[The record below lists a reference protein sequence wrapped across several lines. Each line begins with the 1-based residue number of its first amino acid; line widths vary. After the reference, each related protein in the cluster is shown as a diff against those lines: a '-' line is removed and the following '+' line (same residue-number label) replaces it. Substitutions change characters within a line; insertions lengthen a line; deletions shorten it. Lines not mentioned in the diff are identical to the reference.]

1 MGKMSKKYEQG
12 LEKIREVIGTSGESV
27 VDSFQDI
34 APDLSKYIIEFPFG
48 EIYSRTG
55 LDLQKKQLVT
65 LSSLVTQGDT
75 EQALTVHIG
84 GALNVGLTPNEII
97 EAFIQ
102 LLPYAGWPKVQN
114 AINIARKV
122 FEERNASPQFKNKT
136 KGSVLN
142 ENK

>member
-1 MGKMSKKYEQG
+1 MSKKYEQG
-12 LEKIREVIGTSGESV
+12 LEKVREVIGASGESV

-75 EQALTVHIG
+75 EQALVVHIG

-97 EAFIQ
+97 ESFIQ

-114 AINIARKV
+114 AINVARKV
-122 FEERNASPQFKNKT
+122 FNEHQVSPQFKNRT
-136 KGSVLN
+136 KGSVLH
-142 ENK
+142 ETE